1 MAVLIML
8 GLRSV
13 NDVHPASFIPSTNSS
28 FRSCTYVRHGCD
40 MISWGQHV
48 RQRDGHEDK

>member
-13 NDVHPASFIPSTNSS
+13 NDVQPASFIPSTNSS
-28 FRSCTYVRHGCD
+28 FRSCTVHHGCD
-40 MISWGQHV
+40 IISWGQHV
-48 RQRDGHEDK
+48 QHEKGWA

>member
-28 FRSCTYVRHGCD
+28 FRSCTCHHGCN

-48 RQRDGHEDK
+48 RQRDGHQKR